1 MPWYGATRYKPHV
14 LFMTLYTGYTY
25 RLFHWK
31 GRIMYLNVIGSHKI
45 CKDVSELLLDH
56 HSSEC
61 STVVLDIVN
70 TQHTSRILSFLH
82 KEQRQRL

>member
-1 MPWYGATRYKPHV
+1 MQATCIYDIVHW
-14 LFMTLYTGYTY
+14 LYIQTLPM
-25 RLFHWK
+25 
-31 GRIMYLNVIGSHKI
+31 RIMYLNVIGSHKI

-70 TQHTSRILSFLH
+70 TQHTTRILSFLR